1 MERGG
6 SEHGA
11 SAAAGEG
18 RGSERVGRRAGDR
31 VAVRG
36 VGALVR
42 WLFPVRCAGCALP
55 DADGICEGCLAA
67 AAPAE
72 PAEPPPELV
81 AWFAPYSYEGAVA
94 EAVTRVKYRNDRA
107 SVSALARAVADR
119 LPTGVTIGVV
129 SWVPTSRDHHRVRGF
144 DHAELLARA
153 VAREVDL
160 PAERVLERADEVVQT
175 GRRGAERRRG
185 PAFVARRA
193 PASVLLVDDVATTGT
208 TLANAARALRRE
220 GSKWVMGATVAR
232 TPLKAW
238 CGGSE

>member
-1 MERGG
+1 MGRVG

-11 SAAAGEG
+11 RAAGEG
-18 RGSERVGRRAGDR
+18 RRAERVG
-31 VAVRG
+31 VRG
-36 VGALVR
+36 AGALVR

-55 DADGICEGCLAA
+55 GTDGICEGCLAA

-72 PAEPPPELV
+72 PAEAPPGLV

-94 EAVTRVKYRNDRA
+94 EVVARVKYRNDRA
-107 SVSALARAVADR
+107 SVPALARAVADH
-119 LPTGVTIGVV
+119 LPPEATTGVV
-129 SWVPTSRDHHRVRGF
+129 SWVPTSRGHHRSRGF

-153 VAREVDL
+153 VARELGL
-160 PAERVLERADEVVQT
+160 PATRVLERADEVVQT
-175 GRRGAERRRG
+175 GRRGADRRRG

-208 TLANAARALRRE
+208 TLANAARALLRK

-232 TPLKAW
+232 TPLKAG
-238 CGGSE
+238 CGDSD